1 MKRITLA
8 AALLLT
14 ACSAEAQNSAYGP
27 PSEVQD
33 LYEVAIAPS
42 ADRIQADIQTLVDFG
57 TRHTLSETESDTRG
71 IGAARRWIFEEFEKI
86 SAECGGC
93 LEVIYVSD
101 TIEGERRIPEP
112 TEVVSVL
119 AIQRGTTDPNR
130 YVMMSGDI
138 DSRVT
143 DPLNGT
149 YDSPGANDNASG
161 MAGTI
166 EAARILSKRKYAG
179 SIIYAGLSGEE
190 QGLFG
195 GKIVADYALAE
206 GWEIKGVLNND
217 MISNITGIDGV
228 TNNSTVRVFSEG
240 TRANETEAEARSRR
254 FTGGEVD
261 SPSRNLA
268 RYVKAQGDQYL
279 TNLDI
284 MMVYRLDRFGR
295 GGHHR
300 PFNVVGIP
308 GIRIMETHEHYD
320 RQHQDL
326 RIEGAMILSL
336 KDKDQISPIYD
347 ADYLFNDTA
356 NTVRLAV
363 DQIYAGLQS
372 SHYSVTVISDT
383 ALEIRTTSETSVKEL
398 RLNNILFDFGH
409 RKIDLNKLFNIR
421 DARRFYGDTM
431 DGVDSVY
438 AAKLTAL
445 NAITL
450 AGMAGAP
457 PFPANVEA
465 TGAVRPSAKLT
476 WETPENADN
485 LAGYRVHWR
494 LTTEPEWTHSRFIG
508 KVNEWTF
515 ENLVI
520 DNYFFGVSAVAEDG
534 SETPVVF
541 PGAAGRF

>member
-1 MKRITLA
+1 MNVIKSSQ
-8 AALLLT
+8 AALFAGLSLGLGSLT
-14 ACSAEAQNSAYGP
+14 FEASAQTAP
-27 PSEVQD
+27 PSEVLKIYD
-33 LYEVAIAPS
+33 IATAPS
-42 ADRIQADIQTLVDFG
+42 ADRIRDDIQTLVDFG
-57 TRHTLSETESDTRG
+57 TRHTLSETKSSTQG
-71 IGAARRWIFEEFEKI
+71 IGAARRWIFSEFEAI
-86 SAECGGC
+86 SKECGGC

-101 TIEGERRIPEP
+101 TVSGERRIPEP

-149 YDSPGANDNASG
+149 SDSPGANDNASG

-166 EAARILSKRKYAG
+166 EAARILSKHNFAG

-195 GKIVADYALAE
+195 GKIVAQHALDQD
-206 GWEIKGVLNND
+206 WDIKAVLNND
-217 MISNITGIDGV
+217 MISNISGIDGV
-228 TNNSTVRVFSEG
+228 IDNTTARVFSEG

-268 RYVKAQGDQYL
+268 RYIKAQADQYM
-279 TNLDI
+279 TNLNV
-284 MMVYRLDRFGR
+284 MMVYRLDRFAR

-300 PFNVVGIP
+300 PFNQVGIP
-308 GIRIMETHEHYD
+308 GVRIMETHEHYD

-326 RIEGAMILSL
+326 RTEDGI
-336 KDKDQISPIYD
+336 
-347 ADYLFNDTA
+347 
-356 NTVRLAV
+356 V
-363 DQIYAGLQS
+363 
-372 SHYSVTVISDT
+372 
-383 ALEIRTTSETSVKEL
+383 
-398 RLNNILFDFGH
+398 
-409 RKIDLNKLFNIR
+409 
-421 DARRFYGDTM
+421 YGDTM
-431 DGVDSVY
+431 DGVDADY

-445 NAITL
+445 NAISL
-450 AGMAGAP
+450 AGIAGAP

-465 TGAVRPSAKLT
+465 SGAVEPSAKLT
-476 WETPENADN
+476 WDTPKNARN

-494 LTTEPEWTHSRFIG
+494 LTTEPEWTHSRFVG
-508 KVNEWTF
+508 KVNEWEFT
-515 ENLVI
+515 NLVI
-520 DNYFFGVSAVAEDG
+520 DNYFFGVSAVAKDG

>member
-1 MKRITLA
+1 MKYALFSSMFLLA
-8 AALLLT
+8 APLANAHTLD
-14 ACSAEAQNSAYGP
+14 AAP

-33 LYEVAIAPS
+33 IYEVAIEPS
-42 ADRIQADIQTLVDFG
+42 PERIRADIQTLVDFG

-71 IGAARRWIFEEFEKI
+71 IGAARRWIFAEFEKI

-101 TIEGERRIPEP
+101 TIEGKRRIPNP
-112 TEVVSVL
+112 VEVVSVL
-119 AIQRGTTDPNR
+119 AIQKGSIDPNR

-149 YDSPGANDNASG
+149 DDSPGANDNASG
-161 MAGTI
+161 MAGVI
-166 EAARILSKRKYAG
+166 EAARVLSKRKYAG

-195 GKIVADYALAE
+195 GEIVAAHALKE

-217 MISNITGIDGV
+217 MISNISGIDGV

-268 RYVKAQGDQYL
+268 RYIKAQADQYM
-279 TNLDI
+279 TNLDV

-300 PFNVVGIP
+300 PFNKVGIP

-326 RIEGAMILSL
+326 RTEDGI
-336 KDKDQISPIYD
+336 
-347 ADYLFNDTA
+347 
-356 NTVRLAV
+356 V
-363 DQIYAGLQS
+363 
-372 SHYSVTVISDT
+372 
-383 ALEIRTTSETSVKEL
+383 
-398 RLNNILFDFGH
+398 
-409 RKIDLNKLFNIR
+409 
-421 DARRFYGDTM
+421 YGDTM
-431 DGVDSVY
+431 EGVDSHY

-445 NAITL
+445 NMVTM

-465 TGAVRPSAKLT
+465 TGAVQPSAKLT
-476 WETPENADN
+476 WETPDNASN

-508 KVNEWTF
+508 KVNEWEFT
-515 ENLVI
+515 NLVI
-520 DNYFFGVSAVAEDG
+520 DNYFFGVSAVAKDG

>member
-1 MKRITLA
+1 MKRITFA
-8 AALLLT
+8 VALLLT
-14 ACSAEAQNSAYGP
+14 ACTAEAQNKTYGP

-33 LYEVAIAPS
+33 LYDIATAPS
-42 ADRIQADIQTLVDFG
+42 AARIQTDIQTLVDFG
-57 TRHTLSETESDTRG
+57 TRHTLSEVDSDTRG
-71 IGAARRWIFEEFEKI
+71 IGAARRWIFDEFTKI
-86 SAECGGC
+86 SEECGGC
-93 LEVIYVSD
+93 LEVMFIGD
-101 TIEGERRIPEP
+101 TISGERRIPDP
-112 TEVVSVL
+112 VAVVSVL
-119 AIQRGTTDPNR
+119 AIQRGTLDPNR

-138 DSRVT
+138 DSRIT

-149 YDSPGANDNASG
+149 DDSPGANDNASG
-161 MAGTI
+161 MAGTL
-166 EAARILSKRKYAG
+166 EAARILSKREFAG

-195 GKIVADYALAE
+195 GKIVAAHALKE
-206 GWEIKGVLNND
+206 GWDIKGVLNND
-217 MISNITGIDGV
+217 MISNISGIDGV
-228 TNNSTVRVFSEG
+228 INNSTVRVFSEG
-240 TRANETEAEARSRR
+240 TRANETEKEARDRR

-300 PFNVVGIP
+300 PFNAVGIP
-308 GIRIMETHEHYD
+308 GVRIMETHEHYD

-326 RIEGAMILSL
+326 RTEDGI
-336 KDKDQISPIYD
+336 
-347 ADYLFNDTA
+347 
-356 NTVRLAV
+356 V
-363 DQIYAGLQS
+363 
-372 SHYSVTVISDT
+372 
-383 ALEIRTTSETSVKEL
+383 
-398 RLNNILFDFGH
+398 
-409 RKIDLNKLFNIR
+409 
-421 DARRFYGDTM
+421 YGDTM

-445 NAITL
+445 NAVTL

-476 WETPENADN
+476 WETPDNADN

-494 LTTEPEWTHSRFIG
+494 LTTKPEWTHSRFIG

-520 DNYFFGVSAVAEDG
+520 DNYFFGVSAVAKDG